1 MSTAP
6 APATTRAE
14 STRRV
19 LALAVGLALA
29 APVASTAPAAHAES
43 RAPALEDLRIDE
55 LKRVYLSCNSAALRG
70 RLDTAAVRQ
79 CSVVYEALKRR
90 AFGGDFL
97 KLLAWSR
104 AQPAARPTGQ

>member
-6 APATTRAE
+6 VPAATRAE

-19 LALAVGLALA
+19 LALAVGLASA
-29 APVASTAPAAHAES
+29 ALVVSTAPAAHAES
-43 RAPALEDLRIDE
+43 RAAAPEDLRIDE

-90 AFGGDFL
+90 AFDGDFG

-104 AQPAARPTGQ
+104 TQPDVRLKEN